1 MKCVIL
7 RCRHSEISRF
17 ASIYF
22 GFVLRVSVICLDAK
36 YAVFSNVIYNMKRI
50 LLSAALICVA
60 LGAMAQKVTSPDG
73 KMELSFALDNGRPT
87 YTFRVDG
94 KTVVA
99 PSHLGYQ
106 LKKENGEK
114 STDFD
119 WKPSRATDK
128 EASRKA
134 DFFSDFT
141 LEKYENNSFDETWKP
156 VWGEES
162 SIRNH
167 YNELFVQL
175 KQTKNNRFLN
185 IRFRLF
191 DDGLG
196 FRYEFPDQKN
206 LTYFVVA
213 EELTE
218 FAMTGNHTAWWV
230 AGDYDTQEYNYQTTK
245 LSEIRGR
252 MKRAITENASSTP
265 IGPTTVQTALQ
276 MRTDDGLYL
285 NLHEADCTD
294 YPTMHLTYQE
304 NNNTFVSHLTPD
316 ARGDKGYLQTP
327 TVSPWRTVIVGRKAT
342 DILASRITLNLNEP
356 SKIEDTS
363 WIHPVKYIGVW
374 WDMITGRGK
383 WAYTDAVSSVQ
394 LGKTDYSKLPSN
406 GKHSA
411 NTENVKR
418 YIDFAAENGFDAVL
432 VEGWNEG
439 WEDWFG
445 HQKDYVFDFVSPYP
459 DFDVK
464 GLSNYAKSK
473 NVKLIMHHETSSSVR
488 NYERHL
494 DKAYQFMKDNGYD
507 AVKSGYVG
515 DIVPRGE
522 HHYSQ
527 WMNNHYLYAVKKAAD
542 YKIMVNAHEA
552 TRPTG
557 LCRTYPNLIGNES
570 ARGTEYEAFGGNEVN
585 HTTILPF
592 TRCIGGPMDYT
603 PGIFVMDV
611 SKMNPENTSRVRST
625 LARQLALYVT
635 LYSPLQMAADVIE
648 HYEARPDAF
657 QFIKDVAVDWDKSLY
672 LEAEPGEYVVT
683 ARKAKGKDAWYI
695 GCTAGDNGHKTNIAL
710 DFLTPGKTYT
720 ATIYADAKGTAWNK
734 NPESYVIKKMKVN
747 NKTVLKN
754 LVAGVGGG
762 FAISIQ

>member
-1 MKCVIL
+1 
-7 RCRHSEISRF
+7 
-17 ASIYF
+17 
-22 GFVLRVSVICLDAK
+22 
-36 YAVFSNVIYNMKRI
+36 MKRI
-50 LLSAALICVA
+50 LLSAALICIA

-87 YTFRVDG
+87 YTLRVDG

-141 LEKYENNSFDETWKP
+141 LEKFENNSFDETWKP

-167 YNELFVQL
+167 YNELLVQL

-252 MKRAITENASSTP
+252 MKRAISENASSTP

-276 MRTDDGLYL
+276 MRTDGGLYL
-285 NLHEADCTD
+285 NIHEAACTD

-342 DILASRITLNLNEP
+342 NILASRITLNLNEP

-363 WIHPVKYIGVW
+363 WIHPVKYVGVW

-418 YIDFAAENGFDAVL
+418 YIDFAAKNGFDAVL

-570 ARGTEYEAFGGNEVN
+570 ARGTEYEAFGGNDVN

-611 SKMNPENTSRVRST
+611 SKMNPESTSRVRST

-734 NPESYVIKKMKVN
+734 NPESYVIKKIKVN

>member
-1 MKCVIL
+1 
-7 RCRHSEISRF
+7 
-17 ASIYF
+17 
-22 GFVLRVSVICLDAK
+22 
-36 YAVFSNVIYNMKRI
+36 MKRT
-50 LLSAALICVA
+50 LLSAALICIA

-94 KTVVA
+94 KTVIA

-141 LEKYENNSFDETWKP
+141 LEKFENNSFDETWKP

-167 YNELFVQL
+167 YNELLVQL

-252 MKRAITENASSTP
+252 MKRAISENASSTP

-285 NLHEADCTD
+285 NLHEAACTD

-363 WIHPVKYIGVW
+363 WIHPVKYVGVW

-418 YIDFAAENGFDAVL
+418 YIDFAAKNGFDAVL

-464 GLSNYAKSK
+464 VLSNYAKSK

-611 SKMNPENTSRVRST
+611 SKMNPESTSRVRST

-734 NPESYVIKKMKVN
+734 NPESYVIKKIKVN

>member
-1 MKCVIL
+1 
-7 RCRHSEISRF
+7 
-17 ASIYF
+17 
-22 GFVLRVSVICLDAK
+22 
-36 YAVFSNVIYNMKRI
+36 MKRT
-50 LLSAALICVA
+50 LLSAALICIA

-73 KMELSFALDNGRPT
+73 KMELSFSLDNGRPT
-87 YTFRVDG
+87 YTFSVDG

-99 PSHLGYQ
+99 PSYLGYQ

-141 LEKYENNSFDETWKP
+141 LEKFENNSFDETWKP

-167 YNELFVQL
+167 YNELLVQL

-196 FRYEFPDQKN
+196 FRYEFPDQKD

-252 MKRAITENASSTP
+252 MKRAISENASSTP

-285 NLHEADCTD
+285 NLHEAACTD

-363 WIHPVKYIGVW
+363 WIHPVKYVGVW

-418 YIDFAAENGFDAVL
+418 YIDFAAKNGFDAVL

-611 SKMNPENTSRVRST
+611 SKMNPESTSRVRST
-625 LARQLALYVT
+625 LVRQLALYVT

-672 LEAEPGEYVVT
+672 LDAEPGEYVVT

>member
-1 MKCVIL
+1 
-7 RCRHSEISRF
+7 
-17 ASIYF
+17 
-22 GFVLRVSVICLDAK
+22 
-36 YAVFSNVIYNMKRI
+36 MKRT
-50 LLSAALICVA
+50 LLSAALICIA

-73 KMELSFALDNGRPT
+73 KMELSFSLDNGRPT

-141 LEKYENNSFDETWKP
+141 LEKFENNSFDETWKP

-167 YNELFVQL
+167 YNELLVQL

-252 MKRAITENASSTP
+252 MKRAISENASSTP

-285 NLHEADCTD
+285 NIHEAACTD

-363 WIHPVKYIGVW
+363 WIHPVKYVGVW

-418 YIDFAAENGFDAVL
+418 YIDFAAKNGFDAVL

-611 SKMNPENTSRVRST
+611 SKMNPESTSRVRST

-734 NPESYVIKKMKVN
+734 NPESYVIKKIKVN

>member
-1 MKCVIL
+1 
-7 RCRHSEISRF
+7 
-17 ASIYF
+17 
-22 GFVLRVSVICLDAK
+22 
-36 YAVFSNVIYNMKRI
+36 MKRI
-50 LLSAALICVA
+50 LLSAALICIA

-87 YTFRVDG
+87 YTLRVDG

-141 LEKYENNSFDETWKP
+141 LEKFENNSFDETWKP
-156 VWGEES
+156 VWGEEN

-167 YNELFVQL
+167 YNELLVQL

-196 FRYEFPDQKN
+196 FRYEFPDQKD

-276 MRTDDGLYL
+276 MRTDDGFYL
-285 NLHEADCTD
+285 NIHEAACTD

-418 YIDFAAENGFDAVL
+418 YIDFAAKNGFDAVL

-611 SKMNPENTSRVRST
+611 SKMNPESTSRVRST

-734 NPESYVIKKMKVN
+734 NPESYVIKKIKVN

>member
-1 MKCVIL
+1 
-7 RCRHSEISRF
+7 
-17 ASIYF
+17 
-22 GFVLRVSVICLDAK
+22 
-36 YAVFSNVIYNMKRI
+36 MKRI
-50 LLSAALICVA
+50 LLSAALICIA

-73 KMELSFALDNGRPT
+73 KMELSFSLDNGRPT
-87 YTFRVDG
+87 YTLRVDG

-141 LEKYENNSFDETWKP
+141 LEKFENNSFDETWKP

-167 YNELFVQL
+167 YNELLVQL

-252 MKRAITENASSTP
+252 MKRAISENASSTP

-285 NLHEADCTD
+285 NLHEAACTD

-342 DILASRITLNLNEP
+342 DILASRITLNLNES

-363 WIHPVKYIGVW
+363 WIHPVKYVGVW

-418 YIDFAAENGFDAVL
+418 YIDFAAKNGFDAVL

-611 SKMNPENTSRVRST
+611 SKMNPESTSRVRST

-720 ATIYADAKGTAWNK
+720 ATIYTDAKGTAWNK
-734 NPESYVIKKMKVN
+734 NPESYVIKKIKVN

>member
-1 MKCVIL
+1 
-7 RCRHSEISRF
+7 
-17 ASIYF
+17 
-22 GFVLRVSVICLDAK
+22 
-36 YAVFSNVIYNMKRI
+36 MKRI

-285 NLHEADCTD
+285 NLHEAACTD

-363 WIHPVKYIGVW
+363 WIHPVKYVGVW

-418 YIDFAAENGFDAVL
+418 YIDFAAKNGFDAVL

-603 PGIFVMDV
+603 PGILVMDV
-611 SKMNPENTSRVRST
+611 SKMNPESTSRVRST

-657 QFIKDVAVDWDKSLY
+657 QFIKDVAVDWEKSLY

-695 GCTAGDNGHKTNIAL
+695 GCTAGDNGHKTSIAL

-734 NPESYVIKKMKVN
+734 NPESYVIKKIKVN

>member
-1 MKCVIL
+1 
-7 RCRHSEISRF
+7 
-17 ASIYF
+17 
-22 GFVLRVSVICLDAK
+22 
-36 YAVFSNVIYNMKRI
+36 MKRI
-50 LLSAALICVA
+50 LLSAALICIA

-73 KMELSFALDNGRPT
+73 KMELSFSLDNGRPT
-87 YTFRVDG
+87 YTLRVDG

-141 LEKYENNSFDETWKP
+141 LEKFENNSFDETWKP

-167 YNELFVQL
+167 YNELLVQL
-175 KQTKNNRFLN
+175 NQTKNNRFLN

-252 MKRAITENASSTP
+252 MKRAISENASSTP

-285 NLHEADCTD
+285 NIHEAACTD

-304 NNNTFVSHLTPD
+304 INNTFVSHLTPD

-418 YIDFAAENGFDAVL
+418 YIDFAAKNGFDAVL

-611 SKMNPENTSRVRST
+611 SKMNPESTSRVRST

-734 NPESYVIKKMKVN
+734 NPESYVIKKIKVN

>member
-1 MKCVIL
+1 
-7 RCRHSEISRF
+7 
-17 ASIYF
+17 
-22 GFVLRVSVICLDAK
+22 
-36 YAVFSNVIYNMKRI
+36 MKRT
-50 LLSAALICVA
+50 LLSAALICIA

-87 YTFRVDG
+87 YTLRVDG

-141 LEKYENNSFDETWKP
+141 LEKFENNSFDETWKP

-167 YNELFVQL
+167 YNELLVQL

-196 FRYEFPDQKN
+196 FRYEFPDQKD

-252 MKRAITENASSTP
+252 MKRAISENASSTP

-285 NLHEADCTD
+285 NIHEAACAD

-363 WIHPVKYIGVW
+363 WIHPVKYVGVW

-418 YIDFAAENGFDAVL
+418 YIDFAAKNGFDAVL

-611 SKMNPENTSRVRST
+611 SKMNPESTSRVRST

>member
-1 MKCVIL
+1 
-7 RCRHSEISRF
+7 
-17 ASIYF
+17 
-22 GFVLRVSVICLDAK
+22 
-36 YAVFSNVIYNMKRI
+36 MKRI

-141 LEKYENNSFDETWKP
+141 LEKFENNSFDETWKP

-252 MKRAITENASSTP
+252 MKGAITENASSTP

-285 NLHEADCTD
+285 NLHEAACTD

-363 WIHPVKYIGVW
+363 WIHPVKYVGVW

-418 YIDFAAENGFDAVL
+418 YIDFAAKNGFDAVL

-611 SKMNPENTSRVRST
+611 SKMNPESTSRVRST

>member
-1 MKCVIL
+1 
-7 RCRHSEISRF
+7 
-17 ASIYF
+17 
-22 GFVLRVSVICLDAK
+22 
-36 YAVFSNVIYNMKRI
+36 MKRI

-87 YTFRVDG
+87 YTLRVDG

-141 LEKYENNSFDETWKP
+141 LEKFENNSFDETWKP

-167 YNELFVQL
+167 YNELLVQL

-196 FRYEFPDQKN
+196 FRYEFPDQKD

-285 NLHEADCTD
+285 NLHEAACAD

-363 WIHPVKYIGVW
+363 WIHPVKYVGVW

-418 YIDFAAENGFDAVL
+418 YIDFAAKNGFDAVL

-611 SKMNPENTSRVRST
+611 SKMNPESTSRVRST

-695 GCTAGDNGHKTNIAL
+695 GCTAGDSGHKTNIAL

-734 NPESYVIKKMKVN
+734 NPESYVIKKIKVN

>member
-1 MKCVIL
+1 
-7 RCRHSEISRF
+7 
-17 ASIYF
+17 
-22 GFVLRVSVICLDAK
+22 
-36 YAVFSNVIYNMKRI
+36 MKRT
-50 LLSAALICVA
+50 LLSAALICIA

-87 YTFRVDG
+87 YTLRVDG
-94 KTVVA
+94 KTVIA

-141 LEKYENNSFDETWKP
+141 LEKFENNSFDETWKP

-167 YNELFVQL
+167 YNELLVQL

-252 MKRAITENASSTP
+252 MKRAISENASSTP

-285 NLHEADCTD
+285 NIHEAACTD

-363 WIHPVKYIGVW
+363 WIHPVKYVGVW

-418 YIDFAAENGFDAVL
+418 YIDFAAKNGFDAVL

-611 SKMNPENTSRVRST
+611 SKMNPESTSRVRST

-734 NPESYVIKKMKVN
+734 NPESYVIKKIKVN

>member
-1 MKCVIL
+1 
-7 RCRHSEISRF
+7 
-17 ASIYF
+17 
-22 GFVLRVSVICLDAK
+22 
-36 YAVFSNVIYNMKRI
+36 MKRT
-50 LLSAALICVA
+50 LLSAALICIA

-73 KMELSFALDNGRPT
+73 KMELSFNLDNGRPT
-87 YTFRVDG
+87 YTFSVDG

-141 LEKYENNSFDETWKP
+141 LEKFENNTFDETWKP

-167 YNELFVQL
+167 YNELLVQL
-175 KQTKNNRFLN
+175 KQTKNNRYLN

-196 FRYEFPDQKN
+196 FRYEFPDQKD

-252 MKRAITENASSTP
+252 MKRAISENASSTP

-285 NLHEADCTD
+285 NLHEAACTD

-418 YIDFAAENGFDAVL
+418 YIDFAAKNGFDAVL

-611 SKMNPENTSRVRST
+611 SKMNPESTSRVRST

-734 NPESYVIKKMKVN
+734 NPESYVIKKIKVN

>member
-1 MKCVIL
+1 
-7 RCRHSEISRF
+7 
-17 ASIYF
+17 
-22 GFVLRVSVICLDAK
+22 
-36 YAVFSNVIYNMKRI
+36 MKRI
-50 LLSAALICVA
+50 LLSAALICIA

-73 KMELSFALDNGRPT
+73 KMELSFALDNGHPT
-87 YTFRVDG
+87 YTLRVDG

-141 LEKYENNSFDETWKP
+141 LEKFENNSFDETWKP
-156 VWGEES
+156 VWGEEN

-167 YNELFVQL
+167 YNELLVQL

-196 FRYEFPDQKN
+196 FRYEFPDQKD

-252 MKRAITENASSTP
+252 MKRAITENASSPP

-285 NLHEADCTD
+285 NIHEAACTD

-342 DILASRITLNLNEP
+342 DILANRITLNLNEP

-418 YIDFAAENGFDAVL
+418 YIDFAAKNGFDAVL

-611 SKMNPENTSRVRST
+611 SKMNPESTSRVRST

-695 GCTAGDNGHKTNIAL
+695 GCTAGDNGHKTNISL

-720 ATIYADAKGTAWNK
+720 ATIYADAKRTAWNK
-734 NPESYVIKKMKVN
+734 NPESYVIKKIKVN

>member
-1 MKCVIL
+1 
-7 RCRHSEISRF
+7 
-17 ASIYF
+17 
-22 GFVLRVSVICLDAK
+22 
-36 YAVFSNVIYNMKRI
+36 MKRI
-50 LLSAALICVA
+50 LLSAALICIA

-73 KMELSFALDNGRPT
+73 KMELSFSLDNGRPT
-87 YTFRVDG
+87 YTLRVDG

-141 LEKYENNSFDETWKP
+141 LEKFENNSFDETWKP

-167 YNELFVQL
+167 YNELLVQL

-196 FRYEFPDQKN
+196 FRYEFPDQKD

-285 NLHEADCTD
+285 NIHEAACTD

-363 WIHPVKYIGVW
+363 WIHPVKYVGVW

-418 YIDFAAENGFDAVL
+418 YIDFAAKNGFDAVL

-459 DFDVK
+459 DFDVT

-611 SKMNPENTSRVRST
+611 SKMNPESTSRVRST

-657 QFIKDVAVDWDKSLY
+657 QFIKDVAIDWDKSLY

-734 NPESYVIKKMKVN
+734 NPESYVIKKIKVN

>member
-1 MKCVIL
+1 
-7 RCRHSEISRF
+7 
-17 ASIYF
+17 
-22 GFVLRVSVICLDAK
+22 
-36 YAVFSNVIYNMKRI
+36 MKRI

-141 LEKYENNSFDETWKP
+141 LEKFENNSFDETWKP

-167 YNELFVQL
+167 YNELLVQL

-285 NLHEADCTD
+285 NLHEAACTD

-363 WIHPVKYIGVW
+363 WIHPVKYVGVW

-418 YIDFAAENGFDAVL
+418 YIDFAAKNGFDAVL

-611 SKMNPENTSRVRST
+611 SKMNPESTSRVRST

-695 GCTAGDNGHKTNIAL
+695 GCTAGDNGHKTSIAL

>member
-1 MKCVIL
+1 
-7 RCRHSEISRF
+7 
-17 ASIYF
+17 
-22 GFVLRVSVICLDAK
+22 
-36 YAVFSNVIYNMKRI
+36 MKRT
-50 LLSAALICVA
+50 LLSAALICIA

-141 LEKYENNSFDETWKP
+141 LEKFENNSFDETWKP

-167 YNELFVQL
+167 YNELLVQL

-196 FRYEFPDQKN
+196 FRYEFPDQKD

-252 MKRAITENASSTP
+252 MKRAISENASSTP

-285 NLHEADCTD
+285 NIHEAACTD

-363 WIHPVKYIGVW
+363 WIHPVKYVGVW

-418 YIDFAAENGFDAVL
+418 YIDFAAKNGFDAVL

-611 SKMNPENTSRVRST
+611 SKMNPESTSRVRST

-734 NPESYVIKKMKVN
+734 NPESYVIKKIKVN

>member
-1 MKCVIL
+1 
-7 RCRHSEISRF
+7 
-17 ASIYF
+17 
-22 GFVLRVSVICLDAK
+22 
-36 YAVFSNVIYNMKRI
+36 MKRP
-50 LLSAALICVA
+50 LLSAALICIA

-87 YTFRVDG
+87 YTLRVDG

-141 LEKYENNSFDETWKP
+141 LEKFENNSFDETWKP

-167 YNELFVQL
+167 YNELLVQL

-285 NLHEADCTD
+285 NIHEAACTD

-304 NNNTFVSHLTPD
+304 KNNTFVSHLTPD

-363 WIHPVKYIGVW
+363 WIHPVKYVGVW

-418 YIDFAAENGFDAVL
+418 YIDFAAKNGFDAVL

-611 SKMNPENTSRVRST
+611 SKMNPESTSRVRST
-625 LARQLALYVT
+625 LARQWALYVT

-734 NPESYVIKKMKVN
+734 NPESYVIKKIKVN

>member
-1 MKCVIL
+1 
-7 RCRHSEISRF
+7 
-17 ASIYF
+17 
-22 GFVLRVSVICLDAK
+22 
-36 YAVFSNVIYNMKRI
+36 MKRT
-50 LLSAALICVA
+50 LLSAALICIA

-141 LEKYENNSFDETWKP
+141 LEKFENNSFDETWKP

-167 YNELFVQL
+167 YNELLVQL

-252 MKRAITENASSTP
+252 MKRAISENASSTP

-285 NLHEADCTD
+285 NIHEAACTD

-363 WIHPVKYIGVW
+363 WIHPVKYVGVW

-418 YIDFAAENGFDAVL
+418 YIDFAAKNGFDAVL

-611 SKMNPENTSRVRST
+611 SKMNPDSTSRVRST

-734 NPESYVIKKMKVN
+734 NPESYVIKKIKVN

>member
-1 MKCVIL
+1 
-7 RCRHSEISRF
+7 
-17 ASIYF
+17 
-22 GFVLRVSVICLDAK
+22 
-36 YAVFSNVIYNMKRI
+36 MKRI

-285 NLHEADCTD
+285 NLHEAACTD

-304 NNNTFVSHLTPD
+304 NNNTFVSDLTPD
-316 ARGDKGYLQTP
+316 AHGDKGYLQTP

>member
-1 MKCVIL
+1 
-7 RCRHSEISRF
+7 
-17 ASIYF
+17 
-22 GFVLRVSVICLDAK
+22 
-36 YAVFSNVIYNMKRI
+36 MKRT
-50 LLSAALICVA
+50 LLSAALICIA

-87 YTFRVDG
+87 YTLRVDG

-141 LEKYENNSFDETWKP
+141 LEKFENNSFDETWKP

-167 YNELFVQL
+167 YNELLVQL

-252 MKRAITENASSTP
+252 MKRAISENASSTP

-285 NLHEADCTD
+285 NLHEAACTD

-363 WIHPVKYIGVW
+363 WIHPVKYVGVW

-418 YIDFAAENGFDAVL
+418 YIDFAAKNGFDAVL

-494 DKAYQFMKDNGYD
+494 DNAYQFMKDNGYD

-611 SKMNPENTSRVRST
+611 SKMNPESTSRVRST

-734 NPESYVIKKMKVN
+734 NPESYVIKKIKVN

>member
-1 MKCVIL
+1 
-7 RCRHSEISRF
+7 
-17 ASIYF
+17 
-22 GFVLRVSVICLDAK
+22 
-36 YAVFSNVIYNMKRI
+36 MKRI
-50 LLSAALICVA
+50 LLSAALICIA

-87 YTFRVDG
+87 YTLRVDG

-141 LEKYENNSFDETWKP
+141 LEKFENNSFDETWKP

-167 YNELFVQL
+167 YNELLVQL

-196 FRYEFPDQKN
+196 FRYEFPDQKD

-213 EELTE
+213 EEHTE

-285 NLHEADCTD
+285 NLHEAACTD

-363 WIHPVKYIGVW
+363 WIHPVKYVGVW

-418 YIDFAAENGFDAVL
+418 YIDFAAKNGFDAVL

-611 SKMNPENTSRVRST
+611 SKMNPESTSRVRST

-734 NPESYVIKKMKVN
+734 NPESYVIKKIKVN

>member
-1 MKCVIL
+1 
-7 RCRHSEISRF
+7 
-17 ASIYF
+17 
-22 GFVLRVSVICLDAK
+22 
-36 YAVFSNVIYNMKRI
+36 MKRT
-50 LLSAALICVA
+50 LLSAALICIA

-73 KMELSFALDNGRPT
+73 KMELSFSLDNGRPT
-87 YTFRVDG
+87 YTFSVDG

-141 LEKYENNSFDETWKP
+141 LEKFENNSFDETWKP

-167 YNELFVQL
+167 YNELLVQL
-175 KQTKNNRFLN
+175 KQIKNNRFLN

-196 FRYEFPDQKN
+196 FRYEFPDQKD

-252 MKRAITENASSTP
+252 MKRAISENASSTP

-285 NLHEADCTD
+285 NIHEAACTD

-418 YIDFAAENGFDAVL
+418 YIDFAAKNGFDAVL

-611 SKMNPENTSRVRST
+611 SKMNPESTSRVRST

-734 NPESYVIKKMKVN
+734 NPESYVIKKIKVN

>member
-1 MKCVIL
+1 
-7 RCRHSEISRF
+7 
-17 ASIYF
+17 
-22 GFVLRVSVICLDAK
+22 
-36 YAVFSNVIYNMKRI
+36 MKRT
-50 LLSAALICVA
+50 LLSAALICIA
-60 LGAMAQKVTSPDG
+60 LGAIAQKVTSPDG

-87 YTFRVDG
+87 YTLRVDG

-167 YNELFVQL
+167 YNELLVQL

-196 FRYEFPDQKN
+196 FRYEFPDQKD

-252 MKRAITENASSTP
+252 MKGAITENASSTP
-265 IGPTTVQTALQ
+265 IGPTIVQTALQ

-285 NLHEADCTD
+285 NLHEAACTD

-363 WIHPVKYIGVW
+363 WIHPVKYVGVW

-418 YIDFAAENGFDAVL
+418 YIDFAAKNGFDAVL

-611 SKMNPENTSRVRST
+611 SKMNPESTSRVRST

-734 NPESYVIKKMKVN
+734 NPESYVIKKIKVN

>member
-1 MKCVIL
+1 
-7 RCRHSEISRF
+7 
-17 ASIYF
+17 
-22 GFVLRVSVICLDAK
+22 
-36 YAVFSNVIYNMKRI
+36 MKRI
-50 LLSAALICVA
+50 LLSAALICIA

-87 YTFRVDG
+87 YTLRVDG
-94 KTVVA
+94 KMVVA

-141 LEKYENNSFDETWKP
+141 LEKFENNSFDETWKP

-167 YNELFVQL
+167 YNELLVQL

-252 MKRAITENASSTP
+252 MKRAISENASSTP

-285 NLHEADCTD
+285 NLHEAACTD

-418 YIDFAAENGFDAVL
+418 YIDFAAKNGFDAVL

-611 SKMNPENTSRVRST
+611 SKMNPESTSRVRST

-734 NPESYVIKKMKVN
+734 NPESYVIKKIKVN

>member
-1 MKCVIL
+1 
-7 RCRHSEISRF
+7 
-17 ASIYF
+17 
-22 GFVLRVSVICLDAK
+22 
-36 YAVFSNVIYNMKRI
+36 MKRT
-50 LLSAALICVA
+50 LLSAALICIA

-73 KMELSFALDNGRPT
+73 KMELSFSLDNGRPT
-87 YTFRVDG
+87 YTFSVDG

-141 LEKYENNSFDETWKP
+141 LEKFENNSFDETWKP

-167 YNELFVQL
+167 YNELLVQL

-196 FRYEFPDQKN
+196 FRYEFPDQKD

-252 MKRAITENASSTP
+252 MKRAISENASSTP

-285 NLHEADCTD
+285 NLHEAACTD

-363 WIHPVKYIGVW
+363 WIHPVKYVGVW

-418 YIDFAAENGFDAVL
+418 YIDFAAKNGFDAVL

-611 SKMNPENTSRVRST
+611 SKMNPESTSRVRST
-625 LARQLALYVT
+625 LVRQLALYVT

-710 DFLTPGKTYT
+710 DFFTPGKTYT

>member
-1 MKCVIL
+1 
-7 RCRHSEISRF
+7 
-17 ASIYF
+17 
-22 GFVLRVSVICLDAK
+22 
-36 YAVFSNVIYNMKRI
+36 MKRI
-50 LLSAALICVA
+50 LLSAALICIA

-73 KMELSFALDNGRPT
+73 KMELSFSLDNGRPT
-87 YTFRVDG
+87 YTLRVDG

-141 LEKYENNSFDETWKP
+141 LEKFENNSFDETWKP

-167 YNELFVQL
+167 YNELLVQL

-196 FRYEFPDQKN
+196 FRYEFPDQKD

-285 NLHEADCTD
+285 NIHEAACTD

-363 WIHPVKYIGVW
+363 WIHPVKYVGVW

-418 YIDFAAENGFDAVL
+418 YIDFAAKNGFDAVL

-459 DFDVK
+459 DFDVT

-611 SKMNPENTSRVRST
+611 SKMNPESTSRVRST

-695 GCTAGDNGHKTNIAL
+695 GCTAGDNGHKTNISL

-734 NPESYVIKKMKVN
+734 NPESYVIKKIKVN

>member
-1 MKCVIL
+1 
-7 RCRHSEISRF
+7 
-17 ASIYF
+17 
-22 GFVLRVSVICLDAK
+22 
-36 YAVFSNVIYNMKRI
+36 MKRI
-50 LLSAALICVA
+50 LLSAALICIA

-87 YTFRVDG
+87 YTLRVDG

-141 LEKYENNSFDETWKP
+141 LEKFENNSFDETWKP

-167 YNELFVQL
+167 YNELLVQL
-175 KQTKNNRFLN
+175 KQIKNNRFLN

-196 FRYEFPDQKN
+196 FRYEFPDQKD

-252 MKRAITENASSTP
+252 MKRAISENASSTP
-265 IGPTTVQTALQ
+265 IGSTTVQTALQ

-285 NLHEADCTD
+285 NIHEAACTD

-418 YIDFAAENGFDAVL
+418 YIDFAAKNGFDAVL

-611 SKMNPENTSRVRST
+611 SKMNPESTSRVRST
-625 LARQLALYVT
+625 IARQLALYVT

-710 DFLTPGKTYT
+710 DFLTPGMTYT

-734 NPESYVIKKMKVN
+734 NPESYVIKKIKVN

>member
-1 MKCVIL
+1 
-7 RCRHSEISRF
+7 
-17 ASIYF
+17 
-22 GFVLRVSVICLDAK
+22 
-36 YAVFSNVIYNMKRI
+36 MKRT
-50 LLSAALICVA
+50 LLSAALICIA

-87 YTFRVDG
+87 YTLRVDG

-141 LEKYENNSFDETWKP
+141 LEKFENNSFDETWKP

-167 YNELFVQL
+167 YNELLVQL

-285 NLHEADCTD
+285 NLHEAACTD

-418 YIDFAAENGFDAVL
+418 YIDFAAKNGFDAVL

-611 SKMNPENTSRVRST
+611 SKMNPESTSRVRST

-734 NPESYVIKKMKVN
+734 NPESYVIKKIKVN

>member
-1 MKCVIL
+1 
-7 RCRHSEISRF
+7 
-17 ASIYF
+17 
-22 GFVLRVSVICLDAK
+22 
-36 YAVFSNVIYNMKRI
+36 MKRI
-50 LLSAALICVA
+50 LLSAALICIA

-73 KMELSFALDNGRPT
+73 KMELSFSLDNGRPT
-87 YTFRVDG
+87 YTLRVDG

-99 PSHLGYQ
+99 PAHLGYQ

-119 WKPSRATDK
+119 WKPSRTTDK

-141 LEKYENNSFDETWKP
+141 LEKFENNSFDETWKP

-167 YNELFVQL
+167 YNELLVQL

-285 NLHEADCTD
+285 NLHEAACTD

-327 TVSPWRTVIVGRKAT
+327 SVSPWRTVIVGRKAT

-363 WIHPVKYIGVW
+363 WIHPVKYVGVW

-418 YIDFAAENGFDAVL
+418 YIDFAAKNGFDAVL

-445 HQKDYVFDFVSPYP
+445 HLKDYVFDFVSPYP

-611 SKMNPENTSRVRST
+611 SKMNPESTSRVRST

-734 NPESYVIKKMKVN
+734 NPESYVIKKIKVN

>member
-1 MKCVIL
+1 
-7 RCRHSEISRF
+7 
-17 ASIYF
+17 
-22 GFVLRVSVICLDAK
+22 
-36 YAVFSNVIYNMKRI
+36 MKRI
-50 LLSAALICVA
+50 LLSAALICIA

-87 YTFRVDG
+87 YTLRVDG

-141 LEKYENNSFDETWKP
+141 LEKFENNSFDETWKP

-167 YNELFVQL
+167 YNELLVQL

-252 MKRAITENASSTP
+252 MKRAISENASSTP

-276 MRTDDGLYL
+276 MRTDGGLYL
-285 NLHEADCTD
+285 NIHEAACTD

-342 DILASRITLNLNEP
+342 NILASRNTLNLNEP

-363 WIHPVKYIGVW
+363 WIHPVKYVGVW

-418 YIDFAAENGFDAVL
+418 YIDFAAKNGFDAVL

-611 SKMNPENTSRVRST
+611 SKMNPESTSRVRST

-734 NPESYVIKKMKVN
+734 NPESYVIKKIKVN

>member
-1 MKCVIL
+1 
-7 RCRHSEISRF
+7 
-17 ASIYF
+17 
-22 GFVLRVSVICLDAK
+22 
-36 YAVFSNVIYNMKRI
+36 MKRI
-50 LLSAALICVA
+50 LLSAALICIA

-87 YTFRVDG
+87 YTLRVDG

-141 LEKYENNSFDETWKP
+141 LEKFENNSFDETWKP

-167 YNELFVQL
+167 YNELLVQL

-285 NLHEADCTD
+285 NIHEAACTD

-327 TVSPWRTVIVGRKAT
+327 SVSPWRTVIVGRKAT

-363 WIHPVKYIGVW
+363 WIHPVKYVGVW

-418 YIDFAAENGFDAVL
+418 YIDFAAKNGFDAVL

-611 SKMNPENTSRVRST
+611 SKMNPESTSRVRST

-734 NPESYVIKKMKVN
+734 NPESYVIKKIKVN

>member
-1 MKCVIL
+1 M
-7 RCRHSEISRF
+7 
-17 ASIYF
+17 
-22 GFVLRVSVICLDAK
+22 DAE
-36 YAVFSNVIYNMKRI
+36 YAVFSNVIYNMKRT
-50 LLSAALICVA
+50 LLSAALICIA

-94 KTVVA
+94 KTVIA

-141 LEKYENNSFDETWKP
+141 LEKFENNSFDETWKP

-167 YNELFVQL
+167 YNELLVQL

-252 MKRAITENASSTP
+252 MKRAISENASSTP

-285 NLHEADCTD
+285 NIHEAACTD

-363 WIHPVKYIGVW
+363 WIHPVKYVGVW

-383 WAYTDAVSSVQ
+383 WAYTDVVSSVQ

-418 YIDFAAENGFDAVL
+418 YIDFAAKNGFDAVL

-611 SKMNPENTSRVRST
+611 SKMNPESTSRVRST

-695 GCTAGDNGHKTNIAL
+695 GCTAGDNGHKTNIVL

>member
-1 MKCVIL
+1 
-7 RCRHSEISRF
+7 
-17 ASIYF
+17 
-22 GFVLRVSVICLDAK
+22 
-36 YAVFSNVIYNMKRI
+36 MKRI
-50 LLSAALICVA
+50 LLSAALICIA

-94 KTVVA
+94 KTVIA

-141 LEKYENNSFDETWKP
+141 LEKFENNSFDETWKP

-167 YNELFVQL
+167 YNELLVQL

-196 FRYEFPDQKN
+196 FRYEFPDQKD

-252 MKRAITENASSTP
+252 MKRAISENASSTP

-285 NLHEADCTD
+285 NIHEAACTD

-363 WIHPVKYIGVW
+363 WIHPVKYVGVW

-411 NTENVKR
+411 NTENVKC
-418 YIDFAAENGFDAVL
+418 YIDFAAKNGFDAVL

-611 SKMNPENTSRVRST
+611 SKMNPESTSRVRST

-695 GCTAGDNGHKTNIAL
+695 GCTAGNNGHKMNIAL

>member
-1 MKCVIL
+1 
-7 RCRHSEISRF
+7 
-17 ASIYF
+17 
-22 GFVLRVSVICLDAK
+22 
-36 YAVFSNVIYNMKRI
+36 MKRI
-50 LLSAALICVA
+50 LLSAALICIA

-87 YTFRVDG
+87 YTLRVDG

-141 LEKYENNSFDETWKP
+141 LEKFENNSFDETWKP

-167 YNELFVQL
+167 YNELLVQL

-196 FRYEFPDQKN
+196 FRYEFPDQKD

-285 NLHEADCTD
+285 NIHEAACTD

-304 NNNTFVSHLTPD
+304 INNTFVSHLTPD

-342 DILASRITLNLNEP
+342 DILVSRITLNLNEP

-418 YIDFAAENGFDAVL
+418 YIDFAAKNGFDAVL

-611 SKMNPENTSRVRST
+611 SKMNPESTSRVRST

-695 GCTAGDNGHKTNIAL
+695 GCTAGDNGHKTNISL

-734 NPESYVIKKMKVN
+734 NPESYVIKKIKVN

>member
-1 MKCVIL
+1 
-7 RCRHSEISRF
+7 
-17 ASIYF
+17 
-22 GFVLRVSVICLDAK
+22 
-36 YAVFSNVIYNMKRI
+36 MKRT
-50 LLSAALICVA
+50 LLSAALICIA
-60 LGAMAQKVTSPDG
+60 LGAIAQKVTSPDG

-285 NLHEADCTD
+285 NLHEAACTD

-363 WIHPVKYIGVW
+363 WIHPVKYVGVW

-418 YIDFAAENGFDAVL
+418 YIDFAAKNGFDAVL

-611 SKMNPENTSRVRST
+611 SKMNPESTSRVRST

-657 QFIKDVAVDWDKSLY
+657 QFIKDVAVDWEKSLY

-695 GCTAGDNGHKTNIAL
+695 GCTAGDNGHKTSIAL

>member
-1 MKCVIL
+1 
-7 RCRHSEISRF
+7 
-17 ASIYF
+17 
-22 GFVLRVSVICLDAK
+22 
-36 YAVFSNVIYNMKRI
+36 MKRT
-50 LLSAALICVA
+50 LLSAALICIA

-87 YTFRVDG
+87 YTLRVDG

-141 LEKYENNSFDETWKP
+141 LEKFENNSFDETWKP

-167 YNELFVQL
+167 YNELLVQL

-252 MKRAITENASSTP
+252 MKRAISENASSTP

-285 NLHEADCTD
+285 NIHEAACTD

-363 WIHPVKYIGVW
+363 WIHPVKYVGVW

-418 YIDFAAENGFDAVL
+418 YIDFAAKNGFDAVL

-611 SKMNPENTSRVRST
+611 SKMNPESTSRVRST

-672 LEAEPGEYVVT
+672 LEADPGEYVVT

-695 GCTAGDNGHKTNIAL
+695 GCTAGDNGHKTNIA
-710 DFLTPGKTYT
+710 P
-720 ATIYADAKGTAWNK
+720 
-734 NPESYVIKKMKVN
+734 
-747 NKTVLKN
+747 
-754 LVAGVGGG
+754 
-762 FAISIQ
+762 